1 MSENTNTNTIK
12 TLFEENENLS
22 LRKLALAC
30 EISYGVMMK
39 AAKKPVAGVPYDP
52 TAINYEEISALLE
65 RRKIDVTSLDVAQM
79 VGEARKAALKN
90 EDLKIGDKYM
100 IRNDDLVWTVIALTN
115 ECICIQSEETLR
127 AMSIATFL
135 HQTPRIQPTSE
146 STDSTPTNTED

>member
-146 STDSTPTNTED
+146 STVSTPTNTED

>member
-1 MSENTNTNTIK
+1 MSENTNTIK

-30 EISYGVMMK
+30 SISYGVMMK
-39 AAKKPVAGVPYDP
+39 AAKKPIAGVPYDP
-52 TAINYEEISALLE
+52 TAINYEEISALLD
-65 RRKIDVTSLDVAQM
+65 RREIDVTSLDVAQM

-100 IRNDDLVWTVIALTN
+100 IRNDDLVWTVIALTE
-115 ECICIQSEETLR
+115 ECICIQSNETLR

-135 HQTPRIQPTSE
+135 HQTPRIQPKE
-146 STDSTPTNTED
+146 TNTED